1 MEWFIV
7 VPLWIAAYV
16 AVGGISAFFD
26 VRYLFRKA
34 MRENDNALCEDVD
47 YVSGKKKVNSK
58 EKQIELNLKAA
69 SKDWG
74 AWLVLWPI
82 GYLEYLYDGIG
93 YLIKQGVAGKAI
105 KEAEVEAEEK
115 RIAQLTA
122 KYEREALEKFD
133 KELEGKGDA

>member
-1 MEWFIV
+1 
-7 VPLWIAAYV
+7 
-16 AVGGISAFFD
+16 
-26 VRYLFRKA
+26 